1 MGRQNWSSTTRL
13 RRKRCPLTLSL
24 SRKGRGNLLSRDRV
38 EVHLPV
44 IAREHFFI
52 LTALVLLSG
61 LAWAGTVYQA
71 GSIGL
76 GMFTCSM
83 TMGTPFSVSNGLLYI
98 VLWGV
103 MMIAMMLPAMTP
115 IVGLFQTIARRKREQ
130 GLPFT
135 PVWVFIAG
143 YVTLW
148 TLTGGIG
155 YAADIA
161 IQSLPG
167 VFPALQTHGAAI
179 GGLTLVVAGI
189 YQLTPLKYLCLSQCR
204 SPMGFLLTSWRD
216 GTAGAFR
223 MGLHHGAYCLGCCWS
238 LMVVLFVVGTMNLV
252 WMGVLSIVIFVEK
265 IVPHGAEMGKATGVA
280 LMALGVAM
288 GSGLFGS
295 S

>member
-1 MGRQNWSSTTRL
+1 M
-13 RRKRCPLTLSL
+13 
-24 SRKGRGNLLSRDRV
+24 
-38 EVHLPV
+38 

-52 LTALVLLSG
+52 LAALVLLSG

-71 GSIGL
+71 GSMGL

-103 MMIAMMLPAMTP
+103 MMIAMMLLAMTP

-155 YAADIA
+155 YVADIT

-167 VFPALQTHGAAI
+167 VFPALQAYGTVI
-179 GGLTLVVAGI
+179 GGLTLVGAGV
-189 YQLTPLKYLCLSQCR
+189 YQLTPFKYLCLSQCR

-265 IVPHGAEMGKATGVA
+265 IVPHGVEMGKATGVA
-280 LMALGVAM
+280 LMALGVAI
-288 GSGLFGS
+288 GVGAFGS
-295 S
+295 P

>member
-1 MGRQNWSSTTRL
+1 
-13 RRKRCPLTLSL
+13 
-24 SRKGRGNLLSRDRV
+24 
-38 EVHLPV
+38 V
-44 IAREHFFI
+44 IAREPFFI

-71 GSIGL
+71 GSLGL

-83 TMGTPFSVSNGLLYI
+83 TMGTPFSLSNGLLYI

-103 MMIAMMLPAMTP
+103 MMVAMMLPAMTP

-135 PVWVFIAG
+135 PVWVFVAG

-155 YAADIA
+155 YAADLA
-161 IQSLPG
+161 TQSLPG
-167 VFPALQTHGAAI
+167 VFPALQAHGMVI
-179 GGLTLVVAGI
+179 GGLTLVGAGI

-216 GTAGAFR
+216 GAVGAFR

-252 WMGVLSIVIFVEK
+252 WMGILSIVIFVEK
-265 IVPHGAEMGKATGVA
+265 IVPHGAEIGKATGVA
-280 LMALGVAM
+280 LITLGLVMSMGALG
-288 GSGLFGS
+288 SF
-295 S
+295 

>member
-1 MGRQNWSSTTRL
+1 
-13 RRKRCPLTLSL
+13 
-24 SRKGRGNLLSRDRV
+24 
-38 EVHLPV
+38 V

-52 LTALVLLSG
+52 LAALVLLSG

-71 GSIGL
+71 GSMGL

-103 MMIAMMLPAMTP
+103 MMIAMMLLAMTP

-155 YAADIA
+155 YVADIT

-167 VFPALQTHGAAI
+167 VFPALQAYGTVI
-179 GGLTLVVAGI
+179 GGLTLVGAGV
-189 YQLTPLKYLCLSQCR
+189 YQLTPFKYLCLSQCR

-265 IVPHGAEMGKATGVA
+265 IVPHGVEMGKATGVA
-280 LMALGVAM
+280 LMALGVAI
-288 GSGLFGS
+288 GVGAFGS
-295 S
+295 P

>member
-1 MGRQNWSSTTRL
+1 M
-13 RRKRCPLTLSL
+13 
-24 SRKGRGNLLSRDRV
+24 
-38 EVHLPV
+38 

-52 LTALVLLSG
+52 LTALVFLSG

-71 GSIGL
+71 GSMGL

-98 VLWGV
+98 ILWGV
-103 MMIAMMLPAMTP
+103 MMVAMMLPAMTP
-115 IVGLFQTIARRKREQ
+115 IVGLFRTIARRKREQ

-135 PVWVFIAG
+135 PVWVFVAG

-148 TLTGGIG
+148 TLTGSIG

-161 IQSLPG
+161 IQSLPRM
-167 VFPALQTHGAAI
+167 FPALQSYGVVI
-179 GGLTLVVAGI
+179 GGLTLVGAGV

-216 GTAGAFR
+216 GTTGAFR

-252 WMGVLSIVIFVEK
+252 WMGILSSVIFVEK
-265 IVPHGAEMGKATGVA
+265 IVPHGVEMGKATGVA
-280 LMALGVAM
+280 LIALGLAM
-288 GSGLFGS
+288 GCGAPPFAA
-295 S
+295 